1 MPRIDTFFTKTM
13 KKTNVLSTAREVIHN
28 KYVLYA
34 VFFAAL
40 FDLLYSVVK
49 EDYLY
54 SIIFVLVGFL
64 IAFFNKN
71 MTVILTLT
79 MALSTVLRS
88 ILRGNVL
95 KVEGLEGITNLKDD
109 TKGTDA
115 TKGKDDKED
124 EDEKEDK
131 DDTKDSKSNVFN
143 QLLGKTKKDGEKE
156 TKDLAAPKPT
166 SVSDAPSKAK
176 LMNNLKEQAL
186 DLQEAQK
193 NIINGFEKIEPYMD
207 KAESLIGS
215 IQETALTIQGMR
227 AQGFQSGK

>member
-1 MPRIDTFFTKTM
+1 
-13 KKTNVLSTAREVIHN
+13 
-28 KYVLYA
+28 
-34 VFFAAL
+34 
-40 FDLLYSVVK
+40 
-49 EDYLY
+49 
-54 SIIFVLVGFL
+54 
-64 IAFFNKN
+64 

-88 ILRGNVL
+88 ILRGSGL
-95 KVEGLEGITNLKDD
+95 KVEGLEGIANLKDD
-109 TKGTDA
+109 KEGIADS
-115 TKGKDDKED
+115 KGKDVKDAKDVKED
-124 EDEKEDK
+124 DAVDK
-131 DDTKDSKSNVFN
+131 DETKDAKSNVFN

-156 TKDLAAPKPT
+156 TKDLSATKPT
-166 SVSDAPSKAK
+166 SAPEAPNKAK